1 MQCFEDATKLIF
13 QTYAAEQM
21 RRKANIAYLQSQ
33 QQELPNSTNLADS
46 RDTYKLSSNKTI
58 KSNNTLEQK
67 SDCCNS

>member
-1 MQCFEDATKLIF
+1 
-13 QTYAAEQM
+13 M

-33 QQELPNSTNLADS
+33 QQELPLSTNLADS

-58 KSNNTLEQK
+58 KTNNKLEQK